1 MVLLG
6 CAAVLSNG
14 CVVAPK
20 GSMLLALAAKAFNVP
35 VLIVSQ
41 TFKFVDKVQASGRV
55 ALLGRESME
64 LVPSD
69 LITAIVTDIRVLPP
83 TSAPAVLKAKALDLE

>member
-1 MVLLG
+1 LRHIKSFTERGIRCRYTDLNSVGAVMKNGSMVLLG

-55 ALLGRESME
+55 ALLG
-64 LVPSD
+64 
-69 LITAIVTDIRVLPP
+69 
-83 TSAPAVLKAKALDLE
+83 

>member
-41 TFKFVDKVQASGRV
+41 TFKFVDKVSSR
-55 ALLGRESME
+55 
-64 LVPSD
+64 
-69 LITAIVTDIRVLPP
+69 
-83 TSAPAVLKAKALDLE
+83 